1 MNPPDAPKPGARPFD
16 DPPFEEP
23 WQAQVFGLTVA
34 LNEAGVFDW
43 PTWAQALGAQLNTDV
58 PYWQAWLSALE
69 AVLAERAIA
78 LPGDVADL
86 ARRWQ
91 DAAHATPHGQP
102 ILLDNPETWAIDL
115 IEQPTDGI

>member
-1 MNPPDAPKPGARPFD
+1 LNPPDAPKPGARPFD

-43 PTWAQALGAQLNTDV
+43 PSWAQALGAQIKTGA

-69 AVLAERAIA
+69 AVLAERDLA
-78 LPGDVADL
+78 LPADVADL
-86 ARRWQ
+86 ARRWHE
-91 DAAHATPHGQP
+91 AALATPHGQP
-102 ILLDNPETWAIDL
+102 IRLENA
-115 IEQPTDGI
+115 GA